1 MNKKQK
7 REIIQLFLAA
17 KHFFNISKKR
27 FNKLSSASQQI
38 RMKDL
43 AKKFEN
49 FTWSTEDKGLLILT
63 SYLSSCD
70 IRISTIYEVMKIK
83 PNNEALYGKKS
94 LDIKHICHFLR
105 DNVCHREPE
114 EEEKKFK
121 KRQDFIE
128 GLTIK
133 QLYEETRN
141 ALIECKSTIVD
152 FSNNY
157 KALGNDVKKIK
168 II

>member
-7 REIIQLFLAA
+7 REIVQLFLAA
-17 KHFFNISKKR
+17 KHFFDISKR
-27 FNKLSSASQQI
+27 QFSKLSLASQQI
-38 RMKDL
+38 KIKDL
-43 AKKFEN
+43 AKQFEN
-49 FTWSTEDKGLLILT
+49 ATWSKQDKELLILT

-83 PNNEALYGKKS
+83 PTKKVLYGTKS
-94 LDIKHICHFLR
+94 LDIKNICYFLR

-114 EEEKKFK
+114 EEEQDFK

-133 QLYEETRN
+133 QLYEGTRN
-141 ALIECKSTIVD
+141 ALIECKNTTLD
-152 FSNNY
+152 FSDNY
-157 KALGNDVKKIK
+157 KAIGNVLKKIQ